1 MSDTAPQVPSAW
13 QLERAV
19 SNWQQLRGI
28 YASDPALA
36 DDEDAI
42 VAALADAEITHP
54 DVLLSRAIDAAM
66 WIDLR
71 EIEADELRRQVTA
84 RRDRY
89 RARAEAVRLV
99 IADLMAALEKTS
111 HRARFGLANI
121 AAGRPSL
128 VLTDEQ
134 QIPPEYFKTERT
146 LMRTPLIADLDNGKV
161 VPGAV
166 LSNPVPVL
174 RIRRL

>member
-1 MSDTAPQVPSAW
+1 
-13 QLERAV
+13 
-19 SNWQQLRGI
+19 
-28 YASDPALA
+28 
-36 DDEDAI
+36 
-42 VAALADAEITHP
+42 
-54 DVLLSRAIDAAM
+54 M